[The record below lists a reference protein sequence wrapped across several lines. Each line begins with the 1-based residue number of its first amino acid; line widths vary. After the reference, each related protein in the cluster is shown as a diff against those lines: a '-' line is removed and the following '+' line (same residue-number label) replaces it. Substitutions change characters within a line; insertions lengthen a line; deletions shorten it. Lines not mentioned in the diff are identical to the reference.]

1 MDEATPADVVSIVAE
16 LARPLAA
23 SGFDL
28 VAPLQASW
36 YNEEPHIAELP
47 AAHKLPARRAD
58 QLALLVANTRALWK
72 PFCRWAKARGAEYL
86 EAHADDAL
94 DTYAAEVIT
103 AALQEVNQA
112 RRIAQARELVAL
124 DVAYAH
130 ETLETHG
137 RAISVT
143 TCAHVA
149 GLAHYNAE
157 QQRSVHFTYGPW
169 IAYRAIILLDRR
181 CPALPPPPP
190 PRDPCTADE
199 WARVSKLQSECFA
212 KWDDTDEPTNW
223 KRLVDIVHAFDA
235 GKQFAYTDEQ
245 VAFHYQ
251 HDAKARARHLAKCA
265 EATEE
270 QKTAE

>member
-1 MDEATPADVVSIVAE
+1 M
-16 LARPLAA
+16 
-23 SGFDL
+23 
-28 VAPLQASW
+28 
-36 YNEEPHIAELP
+36 
-47 AAHKLPARRAD
+47 
-58 QLALLVANTRALWK
+58 
-72 PFCRWAKARGAEYL
+72 
-86 EAHADDAL
+86 
-94 DTYAAEVIT
+94 IT

-112 RRIAQARELVAL
+112 RRIAQARELAAL

-181 CPALPPPPP
+181 CPALLPPPPP